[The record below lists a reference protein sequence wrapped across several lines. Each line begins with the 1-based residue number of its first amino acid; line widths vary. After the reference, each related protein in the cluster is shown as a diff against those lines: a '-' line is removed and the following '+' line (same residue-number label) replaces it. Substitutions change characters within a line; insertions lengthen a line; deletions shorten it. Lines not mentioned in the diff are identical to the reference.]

1 MARDR
6 SAPRV
11 PVRTRDALGRCHNA
25 RMSRTRSLRALLIA
39 ITVAGVSLPHLIA
52 GEVAGSLPS
61 LVIGILVGLGCLAL
75 GGRSRA
81 ARAMTTLGIAVVALA
96 PLVAYLAQ
104 EAAEHESGLETA
116 HAEPSLF
123 AAIAIQ
129 APLIILALIAVRLLA
144 VVVKTVVR
152 ALTRGIA
159 EPRPAR
165 ASSVRTPTLAV
176 LLPFR
181 LALLSS
187 NGQRAPPMVVAP
199 RRLAPPD

>member
-1 MARDR
+1 MR
-6 SAPRV
+6 
-11 PVRTRDALGRCHNA
+11 
-25 RMSRTRSLRALLIA
+25 RTRSLRALLIA
-39 ITVAGVSLPHLIA
+39 ITVARVSLPHLIA

-104 EAAEHESGLETA
+104 ETAEHESGLETA

-129 APLIILALIAVRLLA
+129 APLVILALIAVRLLA
-144 VVVKTVVR
+144 AVVKTVVR
-152 ALTRGIA
+152 ALTRRIV
-159 EPRPAR
+159 EPRPAS
-165 ASSVRTPTLAV
+165 APSVRTPALAV
-176 LLPFR
+176 VLPFR
-181 LALLSS
+181 LALHSS
-187 NGQRAPPMVVAP
+187 NGQRAPPMVATSH
-199 RRLAPPD
+199 RLAPLD